1 MSFAGDVEARLRG
14 QPHVGA
20 VMHFE
25 GADVAGLAARLRH
38 LLHASGL
45 GHEEA
50 VEEANGAPVFNAVA
64 AVAVGEGMRL
74 WLCASEKP
82 GVGCKLELR
91 LFHVLEDSAQA
102 DEYLAHFRERVNA

>member
-1 MSFAGDVEARLRG
+1 MSFASDVEARLRG

-20 VMHFE
+20 VVHFE
-25 GADVAGLAARLRH
+25 GIDVAGLATRLRH
-38 LLHASGL
+38 LLDDSGL
-45 GHEEA
+45 GHEA
-50 VEEANGAPVFNAVA
+50 AFEEANGAPMFNAVA

-91 LFHVLEDSAQA
+91 LFHTLEDSAQA
-102 DEYLAHFRERVNA
+102 DEYLTRFRERMNA